1 MGALVL
7 ICQLVFIGIVVI
19 FIVQKAREQLE
30 NMETQV
36 EKMNSVG
43 MPNSLFKPDF
53 EVIVIS
59 SKNEISDQVQSL

>member
-1 MGALVL
+1 MGALIL

-36 EKMNSVG
+36 EKMTSTG

-53 EVIVIS
+53 EIIVIS

>member
-36 EKMNSVG
+36 EKMTSVG